1 MVEVRVDYFFYFD
14 YNRNR
19 GDAMIKREHYL
30 NQLIKYKDKP
40 FIKVIT
46 GLRRSG
52 KSVLLDLYIQELIQ
66 QGVDE
71 QHILKLNFELPENFQ
86 ITNYAVLTDKV
97 LDWSQDKSGP
107 LYVFLD
113 EIGRVKEW
121 EKAVNGFHALNRFDL
136 YITGS
141 NADLLSSDLSTFLA
155 GRYIEILVHPFSY
168 WEFIQVHPSAKF
180 MDYIVFGGLPSISV
194 FDLDY
199 ESSMTALRD
208 SFQSA
213 VLQDVIRR
221 HEIRN
226 TVVLEKLLI
235 YLCANTSQTFSALS
249 ISKYLKS
256 QNITVTVDTVLHYII
271 ILTNA
276 FLIYKASRQD
286 VIGKVILKTEEKYFI
301 ADHGFREAMVGR
313 NSNSIELILENIV
326 FIELIRRG
334 YKVTIGKV
342 VQFEIDFIASK
353 NEKKEYYQIA
363 YLLESQLTR
372 EREFGVYQ
380 RIPDSYPKF
389 VLSMDEVNF
398 SQNGIIHKNIIQFL
412 LEE

>member
-1 MVEVRVDYFFYFD
+1 
-14 YNRNR
+14 
-19 GDAMIKREHYL
+19 MIKREHYL
-30 NQLIKYKDKP
+30 NLLLRYKDKP
-40 FIKVIT
+40 FIKVVT

-66 QGVDE
+66 QGVDSD
-71 QHILKLNFELPENFQ
+71 HILKLNFELPENFQ
-86 ITNYAVLTDKV
+86 ITNYLELSTFVLAWAKEKHGT
-97 LDWSQDKSGP
+97 

-113 EIGRVKEW
+113 EVGRVSEW
-121 EKAVNGFHALNRFDL
+121 EKAVNGFHALTAFDL

-141 NADLLSSDLSTFLA
+141 NADLLSSDLSTYLA

-168 WEFIQVHPSAKF
+168 KEFIQVHPSATF
-180 MDYIVFGGLPSISV
+180 MDYVVFGGLPSISV

-213 VLQDVIRR
+213 ILQDVVQRYG
-221 HEIRN
+221 IRN
-226 TVVLEKLLI
+226 TVVLEKLII

-249 ISKYLKS
+249 ISNYLKS
-256 QNITVTVDTVLHYII
+256 QHITATVDTVLNYVN
-271 ILTNA
+271 ILTSA
-276 FLIYKASRQD
+276 FLLYKASRQD
-286 VIGKVILKTEEKYFI
+286 IIGKAILKTEEKYFI

-334 YKVTIGKV
+334 YQVYIGKV
-342 VQFEIDFIASK
+342 DQFEIDFVASK
-353 NEKKEYYQIA
+353 NEKKEYYQVS
-363 YLLESQLTR
+363 YLLGSQKTR
-372 EREFGVYQ
+372 DREFEVFRRVQ
-380 RIPDSYPKF
+380 DSYPKF
-389 VLSMDEVNF
+389 VISMDEVNF
-398 SQNGIIHKNIIQFL
+398 SQDGIIHKNIVQFL